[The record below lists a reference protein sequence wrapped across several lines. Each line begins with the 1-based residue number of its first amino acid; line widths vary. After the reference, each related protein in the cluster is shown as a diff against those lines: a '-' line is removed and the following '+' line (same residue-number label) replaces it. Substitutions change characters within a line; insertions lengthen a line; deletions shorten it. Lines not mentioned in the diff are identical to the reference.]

1 MGTGSALWRQT
12 CAEFE
17 MLEYHE
23 GWLTVER
30 MPLTA
35 IAEEVGT
42 PVYVY
47 SAGAFTSR
55 YRQFEAELSGLDH
68 MICYAMKANSNQAV
82 LRLLAGIGAGFDC
95 VSGGEV
101 ARAVAAGAPGG
112 RIVFSGVGKS
122 RAEMRSALDAG
133 VRHFNVESEPELE
146 ALSEVAQASG
156 RTAAVA
162 VRVNPDVDAKT
173 HSKIS
178 TGKAENKFGIPMSRL
193 HEVYRQAADMPG
205 IAVVGLDMHIGS
217 QLTTLA
223 PFAEAFGKAADMVTA
238 LRADGHTIDR
248 LDLGGGLG
256 IAYGDETESVPT
268 PAEYCDLLRRSVGHL
283 GCEIEIEP
291 GRYIAGD
298 AGVLLTTVLYVK
310 SGEGRTFVVVD
321 AAMNDLPRPA
331 IYNSWHDVWP
341 VSEPA
346 PDGEFRSVDIVG
358 PVCESS
364 DTFACQRPLPPV
376 AAGDLLVFRSAGAY
390 GAVMASEYN
399 TRPLA
404 PETLVRGDRFA
415 VIRNRPDVR
424 EIIARDLIPEWL

>member
-1 MGTGSALWRQT
+1 
-12 CAEFE
+12 
-17 MLEYHE
+17 MLEYRD
-23 GWLTVER
+23 GGLAVEC
-30 MPLTA
+30 MPLAA
-35 IAEEVGT
+35 IAERVGT

-47 SAGAFTSR
+47 SAAAFISR
-55 YRQFEAELSGLDH
+55 YRQFESGLAGLDH

-101 ARAVAAGAPGG
+101 ARAVAAGAPGE

-122 RAEMRSALDAG
+122 RTEMRSALDAG
-133 VRHFNVESEPELE
+133 VRLINVESEPELA
-146 ALSEVAQASG
+146 ALNEVALASG

-162 VRVNPDVDAKT
+162 VRVNPDVDART

-178 TGKAENKFGIPMSRL
+178 TGRAVNKFGVPMSRVRD
-193 HEVYRQAADMPG
+193 VYRQAADMAG
-205 IAVVGLDMHIGS
+205 ISVVGLDMHIGS
-217 QLTTLA
+217 QLTSLA
-223 PFAEAFGKAADMVTA
+223 PFEEAFRKAAGMVTE

-256 IAYGDETESVPT
+256 IAYGDETEALPT
-268 PAEYCDLLRRSVGHL
+268 PADYCRLLRRSVGHL

-291 GRYIAGD
+291 GRYIAAD
-298 AGVLLTTVLYVK
+298 AGVLLTSVLYVK
-310 SGEGRTFVVVD
+310 QGEDRTFVVVD

-331 IYNSWHDVWP
+331 IYNSWHDVLP

-346 PDGEFRSVDIVG
+346 AGSGLRPVDIVG

-364 DTFACQRPLPPV
+364 DTFARQRPLPPV

-404 PETLVRGDRFA
+404 PETLVQGDRFA
-415 VIRNRPDVR
+415 VVRNRPDVQA
-424 EIIARDLIPEWL
+424 IIARDRVPEWL

>member
-1 MGTGSALWRQT
+1 
-12 CAEFE
+12 
-17 MLEYHE
+17 MLEYRD
-23 GWLTVER
+23 GGLTVEN
-30 MPLTA
+30 MPFQV
-35 IAEEVGT
+35 IAAKVGT

-47 SAGAFTSR
+47 SADALVSR
-55 YRQFEAELSGLDH
+55 YRQFETALAGLDH

-101 ARAVAAGAPGG
+101 ARAAAAGAPGD

-122 RAEMRSALDAG
+122 RTEMRAALDAD
-133 VRHFNVESEPELE
+133 VRHFNVESEPEL
-146 ALSEVAQASG
+146 AVLNEVALAND

-178 TGKAENKFGIPMSRL
+178 TGKAENKFGIPMSRV
-193 HEVYRQAADMPG
+193 HDVYRQAAEMPG
-205 IAVVGLDMHIGS
+205 IAVIGLDMHIGS

-223 PFAEAFGKAADMVTA
+223 PFEEAFHKAADLVTA

-256 IAYGDETESVPT
+256 IAYGDEPGPLPT
-268 PAEYCDLLRRSVGHL
+268 AAEYCDLLRRCVGRL

-291 GRYIAGD
+291 GRYIAGN
-298 AGVLLTTVLYVK
+298 AGVLLASVLYVK
-310 SGEGRTFVVVD
+310 KGEDRTFVVVD
-321 AAMNDLPRPA
+321 AAMNDLLRPA
-331 IYNSWHDVWP
+331 MYNSWHDVWP
-341 VSEPA
+341 VSEPM
-346 PDGEFRSVDIVG
+346 PGGELRPVDIVG

-364 DTFACQRPLPPV
+364 DTFARQRLLPPV
-376 AAGDLLVFRSAGAY
+376 TAGDLLIFRTAGAY

-404 PETLVRGDRFA
+404 PETLVQGDRFA
-415 VIRNRPDVR
+415 VIRGRPDIQ
-424 EIIARDLIPEWL
+424 EIIARDMIPEWL